1 MRFANPCPCCHP
13 PDLSR
18 RRFLQAAAVVAASSL
33 ASSCR
38 TLETEWAEPG
48 VARIPGVPVI
58 DIHQHCAYGRGPGK
72 RPDEDL
78 PRHQKNMGI
87 RATVLLP
94 AATTGALDNWT
105 DAGNDQVA
113 AFVRQHP
120 KYFVGF
126 ANENVFR
133 PEAPKTIE
141 KALKAGAI
149 GVGEL
154 KDKMECASPEMERV
168 AEVAREYAVPM
179 LLHFQDDRFNNGY
192 ANFHRILEKFPTVT
206 FIAHAQS
213 VWAHVDARY
222 QPSMGYL
229 PRTPAEPGGLTDRW
243 LADYPNFY
251 GDLAAIE
258 GNNFLTRNQDFVVP
272 FLTRHQN
279 KLLYGSDCP
288 DRNGVGPTCVGGIK
302 LGLLNQL
309 CATTE
314 VRDKILF
321 RNARRILR
329 LPLATLS

>member
-1 MRFANPCPCCHP
+1 M
-13 PDLSR
+13 
-18 RRFLQAAAVVAASSL
+18 AAVSTMIG
-33 ASSCR
+33 SCR
-38 TLETEWAEPG
+38 TLDSDWAEPG
-48 VARIPGVPVI
+48 VARIPGVPVV
-58 DIHQHCAYGRGPGK
+58 DIHQHCAYGRGPAK
-72 RPDEDL
+72 RPDEEL

-87 RATVLLP
+87 RTTVLLP

-105 DAGNDQVA
+105 DAGNAQVA

-126 ANENVFR
+126 ANENIFR
-133 PEAPKTIE
+133 SEAPKTIE
-141 KALKAGAI
+141 KALRAGAI

-154 KDKMECASPEMERV
+154 KDRIACAGPEMARV
-168 AEVAREYAVPM
+168 AEVAREFEVPM
-179 LLHFQDDRFNNGY
+179 LIHFQDGLFNDGF
-192 ANFHRILEKFPTVT
+192 ADFHRVLEKFPTVT

-213 VWAHVDARY
+213 VWANVDARY
-222 QPSMGYL
+222 QRSMGYL

-258 GNNFLTRNQDFVVP
+258 GNNFLTRNVDFVVP

-329 LPLATLS
+329 LPTVTLA